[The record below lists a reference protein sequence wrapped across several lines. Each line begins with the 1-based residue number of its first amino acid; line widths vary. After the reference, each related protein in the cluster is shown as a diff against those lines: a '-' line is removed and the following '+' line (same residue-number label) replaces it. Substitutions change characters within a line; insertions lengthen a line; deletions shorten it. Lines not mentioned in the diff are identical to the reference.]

1 MLRTA
6 GPLGVLLSFI
16 FLTVLAWGVMH
27 FITDIISIW
36 PVRGALVDFVRY
48 FVDEDLALTVG
59 AAYWSVDMRNAF
71 PITAFAKLSN
81 QHAFRIFI
89 NY

>member
-36 PVRGALVDFVRY
+36 PVRAALVDFVRY
-48 FVDEDLALTVG
+48 FVDEDLALTVS

-71 PITAFAKLSN
+71 PIMAFAKLSN
-81 QHAFRIFI
+81 QYAFRIFI